1 MDNLDKILDSL
12 ETEVN
17 DGIDLTKRLAN
28 KSFGLFKNPIF
39 LLTFFTVLF
48 TIIGYKLYH
57 YFKKQDDTTCQNFK
71 KEKECPGYCVWDTGD
86 ESCSAPLKSGNA
98 CPDYWS
104 TTVDAANEGVV
115 FCSPPKSLK
124 IYSNDKKKMVDI
136 PDTCY
141 TDKTKKQLKIIN
153 GKLADGR
160 GKCDWMNKCGPW
172 EGQGIGKFGC
182 QQDTAKENP
191 FKSSW
196 IK

>member
-98 CPDYWS
+98 CS
-104 TTVDAANEGVV
+104 HEKL
-115 FCSPPKSLK
+115 SPQRSARQRPLPARGGGEK
-124 IYSNDKKKMVDI
+124 
-136 PDTCY
+136 
-141 TDKTKKQLKIIN
+141 
-153 GKLADGR
+153 GR
-160 GKCDWMNKCGPW
+160 GNGRRVSF
-172 EGQGIGKFGC
+172 E
-182 QQDTAKENP
+182 
-191 FKSSW
+191 
-196 IK
+196 